1 MFRKTVADFWENHS
15 KAINTL
21 CGKNENLQAV
31 KVDGKYSLAAGGGSC
46 ITHTKYLWESNLL
59 QNFIPIVLG
68 SPNLVSFK
76 SKRMSLLT
84 WFISRQ
90 ESSQSTY
97 MPYSLHM

>member
-1 MFRKTVADFWENHS
+1 MFRKIVADFWKNHS

-21 CGKNENLQAV
+21 SGKNENLQAV
-31 KVDGKYSLAAGGGSC
+31 KVDGKYNLAAGGSC
-46 ITHTKYLWESNLL
+46 ITDMKYLWESN
-59 QNFIPIVLG
+59 FTPIVLG